1 MKSLS
6 QRITEARGECW
17 HTFKKTE
24 NELVHPNHIIPS
36 CIHCEIMEGMARNP
50 NYEQDANKYMM
61 LFQEL
66 PYPYRNLMS
75 NGVIDKPYFCGEI
88 DWDAEMFGEGF
99 TGRIGT
105 AVCLAWL
112 EAFKCKECV
121 DGFVFDEGGSGICNV
136 PCPKC
141 NNGSTFKK
149 EGG

>member
-6 QRITEARGECW
+6 QRITEMRGEHW
-17 HTFKKTE
+17 HVWKSVCISSMNKY
-24 NELVHPNHIIPS
+24 S
-36 CIHCEIMEGMARNP
+36 CECGKVISYGSMKRPYGYGNP
-50 NYEQDANKYMM
+50 DYKEDANKYMM

-66 PYPYRNLMS
+66 PHGHTLGWNEPKDSAWIENNNEIYL
-75 NGVIDKPYFCGEI
+75 GGIGEVICK
-88 DWDAEMFGEGF
+88 
-99 TGRIGT
+99 
-105 AVCLAWL
+105 AWN

-141 NNGSTFKK
+141 NGTGSIFKK

>member
-66 PYPYRNLMS
+66 P
-75 NGVIDKPYFCGEI
+75 
-88 DWDAEMFGEGF
+88 
-99 TGRIGT
+99 TGYIIQKSHERKSYLVYNKDDFNHKVYNAKEIGT
-105 AVCLAWL
+105 AICEAWL
-112 EAFKCKECV
+112 EAFKCEECV

-136 PCPKC
+136 PCPNC
-141 NNGSTFKK
+141 NGTGSTFKK